1 MKHYKL
7 LKDLPTFKAG
17 DEFELNNRGDLIFVR
32 GVEEPKDGKTLVA
45 YAGSTLEKF
54 PNILK
59 DWFEEMSEQYKR
71 WRAKEN
77 ERYYFVDDWGDVDWR
92 YGTEFASRGFRHN
105 IGNYFKTEEEA
116 KTYKEYLLA
125 KQVLIYDTK
134 GFVPDWKNFNQA
146 KFEVF
151 YDHGEKKFGYSEAG
165 DCQTIGAIYFET
177 EEDIKESFKKHKEQ
191 WEIVRKYEMGE
202 KLK

>member
-17 DEFELNNRGDLIFVR
+17 DEFKLNSRGDLVFVR
-32 GVEEPKDGKTLVA
+32 GAEEPKDGQSLVA
-45 YAGSTLEKF
+45 YAGFTLKKF

-92 YGTEFASRGFRHN
+92 YGTEFASKGFRHN
-105 IGNYFKTEEEA
+105 IGNYFKRLKPT
-116 KTYKEYLLA
+116 KNTYSPNKCLYMILRDLYLIGRILTRQNS
-125 KQVLIYDTK
+125 KFFMITGGKHLI
-134 GFVPDWKNFNQA
+134 
-146 KFEVF
+146 
-151 YDHGEKKFGYSEAG
+151 
-165 DCQTIGAIYFET
+165 I
-177 EEDIKESFKKHKEQ
+177 
-191 WEIVRKYEMGE
+191 
-202 KLK
+202 